1 MPRHSAA
8 AAVENRPGDGDTE
21 KDLCATLSQMHK
33 TAIERCKFNQ
43 VEAKEILRGYVQ
55 TDRRF
60 DQFDP
65 DRLVERIHEC
75 RSNGRTADLFD
86 DPWLRGG
93 EKRPLSF

>member
-1 MPRHSAA
+1 MYGH
-8 AAVENRPGDGDTE
+8 DE

-33 TAIERCKFNQ
+33 TAIERANFNQ

-55 TDRRF
+55 ADRKF

-65 DRLVERIHEC
+65 DRLIERVHEAKSC
-75 RSNGRTADLFD
+75 GRTMDLTED
-86 DPWLRGG
+86 TYLRRGG